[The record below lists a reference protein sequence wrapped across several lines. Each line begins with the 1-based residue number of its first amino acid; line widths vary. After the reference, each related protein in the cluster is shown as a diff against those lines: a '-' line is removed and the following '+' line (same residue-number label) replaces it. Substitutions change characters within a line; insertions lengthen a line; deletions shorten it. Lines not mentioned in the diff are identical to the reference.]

1 MPAQATWVELL
12 VSIYHGALQAYD
24 RYIRSY
30 HECVNK
36 TRFTRKR
43 KRLPIEQIHC
53 AVGVYFCGE
62 DDSPEPARSTIRPQS
77 DVSARDRA
85 SLPKQVLEIL
95 PLAVKGKLLRYV
107 VSGPP

>member
-1 MPAQATWVELL
+1 MV
-12 VSIYHGALQAYD
+12 H
-24 RYIRSY
+24 
-30 HECVNK
+30 
-36 TRFTRKR
+36 FKR
-43 KRLPIEQIHC
+43 TTVIFVAIEQIHC

-95 PLAVKGKLLRYV
+95 PLAVKGKISNEKVSATRILSPEYRGMVQLL
-107 VSGPP
+107 